1 MNKKLSDHD
10 ITQLNKELECLTQD
24 IFDQVDELREGVKS
38 FGLNLTIIAQNCT
51 KEKID
56 DLLFVELL
64 LAERKLYEK
73 RELHHLIK
81 SLRSINSR
89 IFPRLVRTETETGG
103 SNSQTEINSTVNN
116 V

>member
-10 ITQLNKELECLTQD
+10 IIQFNQELESITQEV
-24 IFDQVDELREGVKS
+24 FDEVDKLREDVKS
-38 FGLNLTIIAQNCT
+38 FGLNLTIIAQTCT
-51 KEKID
+51 KQKID
-56 DLLFVELL
+56 DLQFVELL
-64 LAERKLYEK
+64 LAERKIYEK
-73 RELHHLIK
+73 RNLNNLIK

-89 IFPRLVRTETETGG
+89 VFPRLVKTETETGG